1 MSQHLW
7 VPEIYTSL
15 GFVKENI
22 FSSMKVLDVG
32 CGQRK
37 LPGAIGMDI
46 VKNSRADIV
55 HDMNRSP
62 WPFSDG
68 ELDLVFMNH
77 ALEHA
82 DDILQI
88 LGEAWRVTKSGG
100 RLVIQVPHFR
110 AVDAF
115 VDPTHRHFFASYSM
129 DYFLDGTKLSDYNY
143 VDFKFKKLGFWY
155 GWPHPSKNPVRQ
167 MIKTFIHHYPIF
179 YDQYLS
185 LLLPTECI
193 TWELEVVQ

>member
-1 MSQHLW
+1 MEKDLW
-7 VPEIYTSL
+7 TLKIYTPD
-15 GFVKENI
+15 GFVKEDI
-22 FSSMKVLDVG
+22 FSGIKVLDVG

-37 LPGAIGMDI
+37 LLGSVGMDI
-46 VKNSRADIV
+46 VKNSSADIV
-55 HDMNRSP
+55 HDMNKSP

-68 ELDLVFMNH
+68 GFDLVFMNH

-82 DDILQI
+82 DDVLQI

-115 VDPTHRHFFASYSM
+115 VDPTHQHFFASYSM
-129 DYFLDGTKLSDYNY
+129 DYFLEGTKLSDYNY
-143 VDFKFKKLGFWY
+143 VNFKFRKLGFWY

-167 MIKTFIHHYPIF
+167 MIKTFIHRCPIF
-179 YDQYLS
+179 Y
-185 LLLPTECI
+185 
-193 TWELEVVQ
+193 